1 MSSPQPSLDGVD
13 KYYERR
19 NKLFDELKEKRKQEL
34 GDAVGKPIVI
44 TLPDGSSR
52 DGKAYETTPYDIA
65 MSISQGLAQNVVVAK
80 VNDQLFDLGRP
91 LEGDCKL
98 ELLKWDA
105 KEAQEV
111 YWHSTSHVLG
121 EALEDVYKCLLC
133 KGPPLEDGGFYYEAF
148 MGEKSVSEGDYN
160 KIKEAASKIMK
171 EKQKFERLLVT
182 KEEALELFKDNKF
195 KCEILSEK
203 VKEGTLCTVYRCG
216 RLVDPCKGPH
226 LLDTS
231 RVKTFEVT
239 KNSSSYWRANANNE
253 TLQRVYGISFPDKK
267 QMEEWK
273 HLMEE
278 AKKRDHRVI
287 GKDQDLWFFHP
298 YAPGCVFF
306 LPHGQRLFNSVQTLI
321 RQEYWK
327 RGYSE
332 VQTPNLFHCDLWK
345 TSGHWDKYAE
355 NMFVLEVDKCQHALK
370 PMNCPSHCLMFK
382 HKARSYRELPIRFA
396 DFGVLHRNELKGA
409 LTGMTRV
416 RKFQQDDAHIFCRP
430 DQIKSEIMSALSMMQ
445 DIYKIFGFSFKLFLS
460 TRPEKYL
467 GEIEQWNEAE
477 KQLQEA
483 LDQFGHPWE
492 KNEGDGAFYGPKID
506 ILISDAL
513 KREHQCATVQL
524 DFQLPIRFDLTYVD
538 ENMNDTNRPVIIHR
552 AIYGSFERFLA
563 ICTEHY
569 GGKWPFWMSPRQVM
583 IVPVSKKIYDY
594 AEKVSKILHD
604 AKYYVDV
611 DLSNARLDKKIRNA
625 QLSQYNYILV
635 VGPKEEESNS
645 VNVRVRDS
653 DKELGVK
660 TIEELLQNFEQQ
672 KKEFK

>member
-1 MSSPQPSLDGVD
+1 MSSQHQLEVID

-34 GDAVGKPIVI
+34 GDAFGKPIVI

-65 MSISQGLAQNVVVAK
+65 ESISQGLAQNVVVAK
-80 VNDQLFDLGRP
+80 VDDQLFDLGRP

-98 ELLKWDA
+98 KLLKWDA

-111 YWHSTSHVLG
+111 YWHSSSHVLG
-121 EALEDVYKCLLC
+121 EALEDIYKCFLC
-133 KGPPLEDGGFYYEAF
+133 KGPPLEEGGFYYEAF
-148 MGEKSVSEGDYN
+148 MGDESVTEGDYD
-160 KIKEAASKIMK
+160 KIKESVNGIIK

-195 KCEILSEK
+195 KCEILIEK
-203 VKEGTLCTVYRCG
+203 VKEGTFCTVYRCG

-231 RVKTFEVT
+231 RVKTFELT

-267 QMEEWK
+267 LMEEWK
-273 HLMEE
+273 HKIEE

-298 YAPGCVFF
+298 HAPGCVFF
-306 LPHGQRLFNSVQTLI
+306 LPHGQRLFYTVQTLI
-321 RQEYWK
+321 KEEYWK

-332 VQTPNLFHCDLWK
+332 VHTPMLFHCDLWK
-345 TSGHWDKYAE
+345 TSGHWDKYDDH
-355 NMFVLEVDKCQHALK
+355 MFTLEIDKCQHALK

-416 RKFQQDDAHIFCRP
+416 RKFQQDDSHIFCRP
-430 DQIKSEIMSALSMMQ
+430 DQVKSEIMSALCMMQ
-445 DIYKIFGFSFKLFLS
+445 DIYKVFGFAFKLFLS

-583 IVPVSKKIYDY
+583 VVPVSKKIYDY

-660 TIEELLQNFEQQ
+660 TIEELLQDFEQQ